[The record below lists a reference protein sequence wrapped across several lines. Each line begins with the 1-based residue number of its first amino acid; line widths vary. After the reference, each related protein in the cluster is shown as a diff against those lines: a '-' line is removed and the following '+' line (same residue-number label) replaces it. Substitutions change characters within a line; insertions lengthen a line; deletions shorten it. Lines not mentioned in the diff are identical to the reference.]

1 MYLQYDTMACPK
13 SFSTINKKERFTKWL
28 KERAEKKQEQIIIP
42 EPSLMSQMC
51 LEIHLIPTRSLF
63 MEGNFYDTFDVSPAT
78 DRFVRLFESIYEP
91 IIPVTWYGHRT
102 TEKKKIE
109 SVKKVEH

>member
-1 MYLQYDTMACPK
+1 MACPK
-13 SFSTINKKERFTKWL
+13 SFSTINKKERFTKLL

-63 MEGNFYDTFDVSPAT
+63 MDATCSQATFFLAC
-78 DRFVRLFESIYEP
+78 SIMHY
-91 IIPVTWYGHRT
+91 IH
-102 TEKKKIE
+102 
-109 SVKKVEH
+109 